1 MTVDGSEMNE
11 VLRAALAA
19 SVQWLDGLADRQV
32 TPRSS
37 AIPGQVPL
45 PEVGIGASAAFQE
58 LASRAQERAMA
69 SAGPRYF
76 HYVVGGATPA
86 ALGADW
92 FASALDQVASSAQ
105 GSPLAIDLE
114 ELATGWL
121 IELFGL
127 GAPEDWTGQFTTG
140 ATMASFVGLS
150 AARQWW
156 GMAHGVDVAEEG
168 LAGLPR
174 PVVLT
179 GGYVHASVVK
189 SLAMVGMGRRS
200 IERFTADNRG
210 AVDLARLGARLQSMP
225 KEQGPAIVVATA
237 GEVNAGRFDPID
249 ALADLCEAHGAWL
262 HVDGAFGLFAR
273 ASADPG
279 VQARCRGIE
288 RAQSIASDAHKW
300 LNVPYDCGFA
310 FVRERSLLAKS
321 FRMVADYLPKA
332 PKGSATRRVPANLG
346 PECSRRARALPI
358 FATLL
363 ASGRAGVAAMV
374 DEHLRL
380 AKVLAAKIVAQDG
393 LELVDEPHLNV
404 VPFRLAPTGVRKRD
418 LDALNEAAAAL
429 VLAGGDV
436 YVGTTRYR
444 SRVVFRPAIS
454 NWRTTEADLDHLVA
468 AIVDAGQQCRNESP
482 ELR

>member
-1 MTVDGSEMNE
+1 MSVDGTEMEE
-11 VLRAALAA
+11 VLRAALKA
-19 SVQWLDGLADRQV
+19 SLQWLEGLSNAPV
-32 TPRSS
+32 APRSGE
-37 AIPGQVPL
+37 APDPVPL
-45 PEVGIGASAAFQE
+45 PETGVGAAVAIRE
-58 LASRAQERAMA
+58 LEARARERAMG
-69 SAGPRYF
+69 STGPRYF

-92 FASALDQVASSAQ
+92 YASALDQVASSAL
-105 GSPLAIDLE
+105 GSPLAVDLE
-114 ELATGWL
+114 ELATQWL
-121 IELFGL
+121 IELFDL

-189 SLAMVGMGRRS
+189 SLAMVGVGRRS
-200 IERFTADNRG
+200 IETFTADNRG
-210 AVDLARLGARLQSMP
+210 SVDLAAFAARLESLP
-225 KEQGPAIVVATA
+225 TSSGPAIVVATA

-249 ALADLCEAHGAWL
+249 ELADLCRLHGAWL

-273 ASADPG
+273 ASSDPETR
-279 VQARCRGIE
+279 ARCRGIE
-288 RAQSIASDAHKW
+288 RADSIASDAHKW

-321 FRMVADYLPKA
+321 FRMVADYLPKT
-332 PKGSATRRVPANLG
+332 PQGATRRRVPANLG
-346 PECSRRARALPI
+346 PECSRRARALPV

-363 ASGRAGVAAMV
+363 ASGRSGVAAMV
-374 DEHLRL
+374 DKHLRL
-380 AKVLAAKIVAQDG
+380 AKYLAEQVAAHDD

-404 VPFRLAPTGVRKRD
+404 VPFRLAPRGVRKRD
-418 LDALNEAAAAL
+418 LDALNEEAAAQ
-429 VLAGGDV
+429 VLADGKV

-444 SRVVFRPAIS
+444 SRVIFRPAIS
-454 NWRTTEADLDHLVA
+454 NWRTEEADLDHLVA
-468 AIVDAGQQCRNESP
+468 AILEAGLQCRNERT
-482 ELR
+482 EFG